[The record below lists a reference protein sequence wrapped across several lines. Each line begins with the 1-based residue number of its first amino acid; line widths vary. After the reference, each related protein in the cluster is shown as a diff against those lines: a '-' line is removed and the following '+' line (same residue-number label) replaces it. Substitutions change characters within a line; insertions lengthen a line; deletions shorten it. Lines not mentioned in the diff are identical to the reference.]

1 MQKLIFL
8 FEFRKHYW
16 SAWFGDC
23 SHERYDKIPVLHLCL
38 KTYPIGSDVRN
49 VVEVHVVENHYSIT
63 LKHLET
69 KAVNI
74 IYIYIK

>member
-1 MQKLIFL
+1 MKDMTKFQ
-8 FEFRKHYW
+8 
-16 SAWFGDC
+16 C
-23 SHERYDKIPVLHLCL
+23 SIYVL
-38 KTYPIGSDVRN
+38 KTYPISSGMRN
-49 VVEVHVVENHYSIT
+49 VVEVHVVENHCSIT